1 MCSDPL
7 IDLVDRLAGC
17 SSPCSLPANFGFEAV
32 PNPALDI
39 GIEPT
44 VNGSS
49 ELPAAERAI
58 VVVVYPDEFQS
69 SFSIGGEMT
78 LFFEGVKSDTKVLF
92 YFINSVSFEIAHM
105 FKFRISLLSHP

>member
-1 MCSDPL
+1 M
-7 IDLVDRLAGC
+7 
-17 SSPCSLPANFGFEAV
+17 